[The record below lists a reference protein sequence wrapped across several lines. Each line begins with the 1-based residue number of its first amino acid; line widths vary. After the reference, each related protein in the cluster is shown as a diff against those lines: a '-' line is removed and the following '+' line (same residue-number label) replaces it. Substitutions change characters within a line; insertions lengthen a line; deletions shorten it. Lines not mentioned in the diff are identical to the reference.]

1 MNMPSDRMPSDR
13 MPSDRVPD
21 GRPARPGDR
30 PSGNAAMRYLFLF
43 VLGLVVGVVGTVM
56 AVRALDARKD
66 HFPESVMHVFD
77 AHMGMLDR
85 NVAQNRC
92 AATDTLPSLQ
102 ALRTLANDIEPAF
115 GDLRDDTRFT
125 GHASDLRAALDRS
138 LASPPLN
145 CSGVQAA
152 MKDIGAACK
161 ACHRDFR
168 N

>member
-1 MNMPSDRMPSDR
+1 MNAPADRMP
-13 MPSDRVPD
+13 PD
-21 GRPARPGDR
+21 GKPASP

-43 VLGLVVGVVGTVM
+43 VLGLAVGVIGTVM

-66 HFPESVMHVFD
+66 HFPESVMHLFA
-77 AHMGMLDR
+77 AHMDMLDA
-85 NVAQNRC
+85 NVTGNRC
-92 AATDTLPSLQ
+92 AATDTLPQLQ

-115 GDLRDDTRFT
+115 GDLREDARFA

-138 LASPPLN
+138 LASPPIA
-145 CSGVQAA
+145 CAGVQAA

-161 ACHRDFR
+161 ACHQDFR